1 MSYFAFSINSLNQMV
16 ISTYPA
22 DIVYLS
28 GLTYDSYNNNTTYF
42 TPANSLSF
50 FTSATKS
57 FTGTTTSINYTNTQ
71 FNALDSLTIA
81 NPSPINF
88 AFSFYGYFIPTSTGV
103 WTFTF
108 SSDDT
113 ISFWLGTANQ
123 TISSLKS
130 SVTVSSINS
139 SPMIVTTTPLSQFTA
154 NSITISSGTGSNAY
168 INGAYT
174 ASASSILNSSFDV
187 YKIFT
192 GSTISDAGWVSA
204 NPVYTG
210 GTYTLT
216 PPVTTTAYNY
226 STSSNN
232 TLNGEWVQI
241 RYPYSIII
249 TSYSLLPRGGTVNNG
264 SFPSKWYICGSND
277 GSAWYLIDTQNI
289 GLTSNYSLLQTYN
302 VTGQT
307 TAYSYFR
314 MVINSIGNFTAAN
327 LLQWNITGMYGLNT
341 YSPTLT
347 SGTPYPLLLNFGQSN
362 ASSKCQMGITP
373 PSSGTLTYDGT
384 PYFFRAG

>member
-1 MSYFAFSINSLNQMV
+1 MSISSYNPSISSL
-16 ISTYPA
+16 
-22 DIVYLS
+22 LS

-50 FTSATKS
+50 FTTATKTNS
-57 FTGTTTSINYTNTQ
+57 GTTTSINYTNTD

-123 TISSLKS
+123 TISNLKS
-130 SVTVSSINS
+130 SVTVSSFNS
-139 SPMIVTTTPLSQFTA
+139 SPMIVTTTPLSQFTV
-154 NSITISSGTGSNAY
+154 NSITISNGSGSTAY

-174 ASASSILNSSFDV
+174 ASASSFLSSSFDV

-192 GSTISDAGWVSA
+192 GSSVSDAGWVSA
-204 NPVYTG
+204 NPVYTA
-210 GTYTLT
+210 GTYTFN
-216 PPVTTTAYNY
+216 PPVTTTAFNF
-226 STSSNN
+226 STNSNN

-249 TSYSLLPRGGTVNNG
+249 TSFAFIFI
-264 SFPSKWYICGSND
+264 SFAGREY
-277 GSAWYLIDTQNI
+277 
-289 GLTSNYSLLQTYN
+289 
-302 VTGQT
+302 
-307 TAYSYFR
+307 
-314 MVINSIGNFTAAN
+314 
-327 LLQWNITGMYGLNT
+327 
-341 YSPTLT
+341 
-347 SGTPYPLLLNFGQSN
+347 
-362 ASSKCQMGITP
+362 GIT
-373 PSSGTLTYDGT
+373 DGMSFSRCFIIIIFWFKYNIST
-384 PYFFRAG
+384 TINGLCATKW